1 MDRETFEAALQRD
14 GYQCGTGSTEAN
26 KVTPMHVHPFDA
38 RVMVTE
44 GQITITID
52 GVSTTY
58 GPGDWC
64 SVAANTQHAETVGS
78 SGVSYVVGRRAAA

>member
-1 MDRETFEAALQRD
+1 MDREAFEAALQRD

-52 GVSTTY
+52 GVSTT
-58 GPGDWC
+58 
-64 SVAANTQHAETVGS
+64 
-78 SGVSYVVGRRAAA
+78 